1 MKSREEVNL
10 GEVLPRFQAGGEGL
24 FLVLKLLTVSKHR
37 RENRNGGGSLFF
49 HSAGESE
56 GRGSCVFILDLEK
69 LHKSPATDTNSFSA
83 ILQKYWLAP
92 GCFRLARLWMSNYFR
107 DVWTVVMETKSPH

>member
-37 RENRNGGGSLFF
+37 RENGNGGGSSF
-49 HSAGESE
+49 HSAGASG

-69 LHKSPATDTNSFSA
+69 LHKSPAAYTNSFSA

-92 GCFRLARLWMSNYFR
+92 GHFGLARL
-107 DVWTVVMETKSPH
+107 

>member
-37 RENRNGGGSLFF
+37 RENRNGGRSSF
-49 HSAGESE
+49 HSAGESGGTGILCFHFRPRKAAQKSSSLYKIVQCYIAE
-56 GRGSCVFILDLEK
+56 ILPCPWVFQTSQIV
-69 LHKSPATDTNSFSA
+69 
-83 ILQKYWLAP
+83 
-92 GCFRLARLWMSNYFR
+92 
-107 DVWTVVMETKSPH
+107 DV

>member
-37 RENRNGGGSLFF
+37 RENRNGGRSSF
-49 HSAGESE
+49 HSAGES
-56 GRGSCVFILDLEK
+56 GGQGPCVFILDLER
-69 LHKSPATDTNSFSA
+69 LHKSPAA
-83 ILQKYWLAP
+83 IQNRSVLYCRNISLSL
-92 GCFRLARLWMSNYFR
+92 GVS
-107 DVWTVVMETKSPH
+107 D

>member
-37 RENRNGGGSLFF
+37 RENRNGGRSSF
-49 HSAGESE
+49 HSAGES
-56 GRGSCVFILDLEK
+56 GGQGPCVFILDLER
-69 LHKSPATDTNSFSA
+69 LHKSPAAYTKSFSA
-83 ILQKYWLAP
+83 ILQKYFLVP
-92 GCFRLARLWMSNYFR
+92 GRFRLARLWMSNYFR
-107 DVWTVVMETKSPH
+107 DIWTIVMETKSLH